1 MQANYLDI
9 VCVHSVHLLYSE
21 NDDLKMT
28 EYHVQARNQDFSRGV
43 QRGVRAKIFFG
54 FFFKATLGLFLRWY
68 THNKII
74 IWFGKGINSCL
85 SYIIGN

>member
-28 EYHVQARNQDFSRGV
+28 EYHVQARNQDFSRG
-43 QRGVRAKIFFG
+43 GGGAKKRAAGEF
-54 FFFKATLGLFLRWY
+54 FFFKQCLVCFYGG
-68 THNKII
+68 
-74 IWFGKGINSCL
+74 IWFSLLHCQCTL
-85 SYIIGN
+85 

>member
-28 EYHVQARNQDFSRGV
+28 EYHVQARNQDFSRG
-43 QRGVRAKIFFG
+43 GGGAKKRAAG
-54 FFFKATLGLFLRWY
+54 EFFFF
-68 THNKII
+68 
-74 IWFGKGINSCL
+74 
-85 SYIIGN
+85 